1 MPRACPSPPSHSCT
15 LTPFQP
21 PRPPCRS
28 LNSPGKLQPQGL
40 CTGSS
45 LCLECFSPP
54 TYPHGSPLTSFK
66 SSILLPHW
74 GLLWPPS
81 LNDVSVPHFLFSN
94 LTVCMFYLFILFPG
108 RVSYWNISFT
118 NAGCLSLFCSL
129 LDSQCLEQCLV
140 HSRCSINVAG

>member
-15 LTPFQP
+15 LTPLQP

-28 LNSPGKLQPQGL
+28 LNPPGKLQPQGL

-81 LNDVSVPHFLFSN
+81 LNDVSVPPFSFFHSDRLHVLLLLFL
-94 LTVCMFYLFILFPG
+94 G
-108 RVSYWNISFT
+108 RVSHWNISFT

-140 HSRCSINVAG
+140 HRRRSINVSG